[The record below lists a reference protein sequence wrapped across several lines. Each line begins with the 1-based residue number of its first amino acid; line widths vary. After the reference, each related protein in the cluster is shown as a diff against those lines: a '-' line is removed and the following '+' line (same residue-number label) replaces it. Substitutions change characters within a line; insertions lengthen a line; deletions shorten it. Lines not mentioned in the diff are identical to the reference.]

1 VVSGACQGRG
11 RAALDGGSHDGGQP
25 GQPPTQEDSTM
36 QNFATT
42 APIAAVL
49 EIPAGRVE
57 LIATDRTDTTVEV
70 RPSDPSKN
78 RDVKMASQTTV
89 EYAAGVLRIRTPK
102 ANQVLG
108 PSGSLAVVIHL
119 PAGSRVEGK
128 AGAAELRTVGRL
140 GDLSFEGA
148 YRDITVEEAA
158 AVRLTAVDGDVSIGR
173 LTGAARISTSR
184 GAIRVGEAFRGKV
197 ELSTSSGDIT
207 IGAAAGVSAGLDA
220 STGYGRV
227 SNSLKN
233 DGTTELDIHA
243 TTAHGDIAAR
253 SL

>member
-1 VVSGACQGRG
+1 MVVPMTEASPAR
-11 RAALDGGSHDGGQP
+11 R
-25 GQPPTQEDSTM
+25 PPQEDSTM

-42 APIAAVL
+42 APIAAIL

-57 LIATDRTDTTVEV
+57 FIAADRTDTTVEL

-89 EYAAGVLRIRTPK
+89 DYADGVLRIRTPK

-108 PSGSLAVVIHL
+108 PSGSLEVVIHL
-119 PAGSRVEGK
+119 PAGSRVEAK

-148 YRDITVEEAA
+148 YRAITVEEAA
-158 AVRLTAVDGDVSIGR
+158 AVQLTAVDGDVSIGR

-184 GAIRVGEAFRGKV
+184 GAISVGEAIHGKV
-197 ELSTSSGDIT
+197 ELKTLSGDIT
-207 IGAAAGVSAGLDA
+207 IGAATGVSAALDA
-220 STGYGRV
+220 GTGHGRV
-227 SNSLKN
+227 TNSLKN
-233 DGTTELDIHA
+233 DGTTELDIRA
-243 TTAHGDIAAR
+243 TTTQGDITAR